1 MLVVGIGT
9 MALIIVLSVFNGL
22 EGLLRSTYGSFD
34 AEVIV
39 SATQGKSFVYTDDLK
54 AKIESSEAVDLIAEV
69 IEDNVLIKYKNAQ
82 RVVRMKGVSE
92 TPRAHRSSPRHSARS
107 RTRDW
112 AAQTSRVGAL
122 PLGRARHFS

>member
-54 AKIESSEAVDLIAEV
+54 AKIESSEAVDLIAEI
-69 IEDNVLIKYKNAQ
+69 IEDNVLIKYKNTQ
-82 RVVRMKGVSE
+82 RDKKFRILN
-92 TPRAHRSSPRHSARS
+92 TFFF
-107 RTRDW
+107 
-112 AAQTSRVGAL
+112 L
-122 PLGRARHFS
+122 FFFSKLIKKENNYQSNN